1 MKILESLEGNNMN
14 HRIGR
19 VLRIITFVVIAA
31 AVFGFII
38 MHLWNWLM
46 PGIFGLHTITYWQG
60 LGLLILAKIL
70 FGGFH
75 RHGGGGGRRWKQ
87 HMEERW
93 AGMTPEER
101 EKFRAGMRG
110 RHNCGFGRRGDFDRA
125 SKEGS
130 ATTQG
135 I

>member
-1 MKILESLEGNNMN
+1 MN

-19 VLRIITFVVIAA
+19 VLKVIAFVVVAA
-31 AVFGFII
+31 AIFGFII

-75 RHGGGGGRRWKQ
+75 RGGGGRRHWRQ

-93 AGMTPEER
+93 AGMSEEER
-101 EKFRAGMRG
+101 EKFRSGLRG
-110 RHNCGFGRRGDFDRA
+110 RHGCGFGRRGDFEQA

>member
-1 MKILESLEGNNMN
+1 MN
-14 HRIGR
+14 HRVGR
-19 VLRIITFVVIAA
+19 VLKVIAFVVVAA
-31 AVFGFII
+31 AIFGFII

-75 RHGGGGGRRWKQ
+75 RGGGGRRHWRQ

-93 AGMTPEER
+93 ASMSEEER

-110 RHNCGFGRRGDFDRA
+110 RHGCGFGRRGDFEQA

>member
-75 RHGGGGGRRWKQ
+75 RHGGGGRRWKQ

-110 RHNCGFGRRGDFDRA
+110 RHGCGFGRRGDFDRA

>member
-1 MKILESLEGNNMN
+1 MKILESYKGEEMN
-14 HRIGR
+14 HRVGR
-19 VLRIITFVVIAA
+19 VLKVIAFVVVAA
-31 AVFGFII
+31 AIFGFII

-75 RHGGGGGRRWKQ
+75 RGGGGRRHWRQ

-93 AGMTPEER
+93 AGMSEEDR

-110 RHNCGFGRRGDFDRA
+110 RHGCGFGRRGEFEQA
-125 SKEGS
+125 GKEGP

>member
-1 MKILESLEGNNMN
+1 MN
-14 HRIGR
+14 HRVGR
-19 VLRIITFVVIAA
+19 VLKIVAFVVIGAA
-31 AVFGFII
+31 IFGFII
-38 MHLWNWLM
+38 MHLRNWLM

-75 RHGGGGGRRWKQ
+75 RGGGGRWKR

-93 AGMTPEER
+93 AGMSEEER

-110 RHNCGFGRRGDFDRA
+110 RHGCGFGRRGDFDQA
-125 SKEGS
+125 AKEGS

>member
-1 MKILESLEGNNMN
+1 MK

-19 VLRIITFVVIAA
+19 VLKVIAFVVVAA
-31 AVFGFII
+31 AIFGFII

-46 PGIFGLHTITYWQG
+46 PGIFGLHAITYWQG

-75 RHGGGGGRRWKQ
+75 RGGGGRHHWRQ
-87 HMEERW
+87 HMEQRW
-93 AGMTPEER
+93 ASMSEEER
-101 EKFRAGMRG
+101 EKFRSGLRG
-110 RHNCGFGRRGDFDRA
+110 RHGCGFGRADFEQA
-125 SKEGS
+125 PKEGP

>member
-1 MKILESLEGNNMN
+1 MN

-19 VLRIITFVVIAA
+19 VLKVIAFVVVAA

-75 RHGGGGGRRWKQ
+75 RGGGGRRHWRQ

-93 AGMTPEER
+93 ASMSEEER
-101 EKFRAGMRG
+101 EKFRSGLRG
-110 RHNCGFGRRGDFDRA
+110 RLRLWASRGFRTGIERRVCNHARDI
-125 SKEGS
+125 EP
-130 ATTQG
+130 
-135 I
+135 